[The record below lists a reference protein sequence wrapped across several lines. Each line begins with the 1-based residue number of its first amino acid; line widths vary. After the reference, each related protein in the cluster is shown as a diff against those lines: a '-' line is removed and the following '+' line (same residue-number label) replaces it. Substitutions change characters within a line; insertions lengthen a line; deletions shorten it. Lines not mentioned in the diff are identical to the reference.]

1 MPATR
6 VLKWASK
13 AGNSRGQSGEVYVDS
28 IPIDEA
34 LTRTIA
40 WDCAQRPM
48 EVDLARVDE
57 NRRGRFSSTRARST
71 SIGRRS
77 EEETSEIQL
86 SFDFVCRLL
95 LQKKKRTKD

>member
-57 NRRGRFSSTRARST
+57 NRRGRFSDDGVSCGDPGSAGMAHRVVT
-71 SIGRRS
+71 
-77 EEETSEIQL
+77 L
-86 SFDFVCRLL
+86 
-95 LQKKKRTKD
+95 